1 VAGSKYVYLVY
12 LVYLV
17 FLVYKLTS
25 PTGRPMQ

>member
-1 VAGSKYVYLVY
+1 VVGSKYVYLVY